1 MIKLWEE
8 GEADAH
14 DHLSLDA
21 SMKFS
26 RKMKTLK
33 AISEVQFETR
43 KTTSPT
49 PPQKGTFNLT
59 STITGRELTVKEDS
73 KGHCQLNFK
82 TWGPMCLSFCR
93 MLQTTQPSRIVD

>member
-33 AISEVQFETR
+33 AISEV
-43 KTTSPT
+43 
-49 PPQKGTFNLT
+49 
-59 STITGRELTVKEDS
+59 
-73 KGHCQLNFK
+73 
-82 TWGPMCLSFCR
+82 
-93 MLQTTQPSRIVD
+93 